1 MFIGNLGAI
10 MQSNIKRLL
19 AFSSVSHVGYLLIAI
34 IAKNSLSSSSLM
46 FYMLAYAFMVFGTFG
61 IVILLGRKGE
71 ENLELENYSGLAYKH
86 PVIALTMTIFLLSL
100 GGLPPLA
107 GFVAKFFI
115 FSAALKEGYVIL
127 VIIAVLNSAISFY
140 YYLRVIVFM
149 YMKEPI
155 KEFHISLTPMTL
167 LVIAISA
174 FGTVQLGIFPDPI
187 IALAQAN

>member
-1 MFIGNLGAI
+1 

-19 AFSSVSHVGYLLIAI
+19 AFSSVAHVGYLLIAI

-46 FYMLAYAFMVFGTFG
+46 FYMLTYAFMVFGTFG

-115 FSAALKEGYVIL
+115 FSAALKEGHIIL

-140 YYLRVIVFM
+140 YYLKVIVFM
-149 YMKEPI
+149 YMKEPV

-174 FGTVQLGIFPDPI
+174 FGTIQLGIFPDPI
-187 IALAQAN
+187 IALSQAN